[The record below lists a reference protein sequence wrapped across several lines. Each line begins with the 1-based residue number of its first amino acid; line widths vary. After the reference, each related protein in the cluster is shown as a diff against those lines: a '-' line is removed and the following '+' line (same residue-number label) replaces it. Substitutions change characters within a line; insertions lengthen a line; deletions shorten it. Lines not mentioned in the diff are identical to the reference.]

1 MPSGTTTGIWC
12 SFSRGVEAWSVN
24 TLTDERRRVVERV
37 SDRYQIDDPS
47 ARVGCIEEY
56 YRIYGQTYGQ

>member
-24 TLTDERRRVVERV
+24 TLTDERRRVVEGV
-37 SDRYQIDDPS
+37 SERYQVGDPS
-47 ARVGCIEEY
+47 APVACMEQY
-56 YRIYGQTYGQ
+56 YRIYGQTHGQ